1 MSAPGSLRRPTSAR
15 PPVSGARA
23 VALIADRE
31 IRTRLRTKAFL
42 LSNAVVL
49 VVIVAAII
57 IASVVTGGSSASKV
71 GLVGGAGS
79 LSAPVTAAAGALGTA
94 VTVTEVADE
103 QAAREAVSAGRLD
116 VALLGRPDGGVTAIT
131 TDQVSTGLRTVLDT
145 AVARQA
151 QDAALTGAGV
161 DPATIRAAT
170 ARAVVTVDALNP
182 KDPVDR
188 QRLALAYV
196 AVILLYVQLLANG
209 LAVATGV
216 VEEKTSRVVE
226 VLLSTVKPL
235 HLLAGKVLGIG
246 AVGLV
251 QLAAY
256 GLVGIAAGLGSGLLT
271 ITGTAVL
278 VFVSTLG
285 WFVLGFAF
293 FAVLY
298 AAAGAMVSRQEEI
311 GSTTTPLTIVVLAM
325 FFLAQLTVQNPTS
338 SLSAIMSW
346 IPPFSA
352 ILMPLR
358 IAAGV
363 TGPVQVVGTV
373 VLMLAVTSALAVGA
387 SAIYRRSILR
397 SGTRVSWK
405 QAFGRA

>member
-1 MSAPGSLRRPTSAR
+1 MSAPSSPRPGTSSR

-31 IRTRLRTKAFL
+31 IRTRLRTRAFL

-57 IASVVTGGSSASKV
+57 IVSVVTGGSSASKV
-71 GLVGGAGS
+71 GLVGDARS
-79 LSAPVTAAAGALGTA
+79 LSAPVRVAAGALGTA
-94 VTVTEVADE
+94 VTVSEVADE
-103 QAAREAVSAGRLD
+103 QAARDAVSAGHLD
-116 VALLGRPDGGVTAIT
+116 VALLAGPDGGVTAIT
-131 TDQVSTGLRTVLDT
+131 TDQVATGLRTVLDT

-151 QDAALTGAGV
+151 QDAALTSAGV
-161 DPATIRAAT
+161 NPATIRAAT
-170 ARAVVTVDALNP
+170 ARAVVTVDALDPQN
-182 KDPVDR
+182 PVDR

-209 LAVATGV
+209 VAVATGV

-235 HLLAGKVLGIG
+235 HLLGGKVLGIG

-256 GLVGIAAGLGSGLLT
+256 GVVGIAAGLGSGLLT

-285 WFVLGFAF
+285 WFVL
-293 FAVLY
+293 
-298 AAAGAMVSRQEEI
+298 
-311 GSTTTPLTIVVLAM
+311 
-325 FFLAQLTVQNPTS
+325 
-338 SLSAIMSW
+338 
-346 IPPFSA
+346 
-352 ILMPLR
+352 
-358 IAAGV
+358 
-363 TGPVQVVGTV
+363 
-373 VLMLAVTSALAVGA
+373 
-387 SAIYRRSILR
+387 
-397 SGTRVSWK
+397 
-405 QAFGRA
+405 

>member
-57 IASVVTGGSSASKV
+57 IASVVTSGSSASKV